1 MLNGY
6 PPEYA
11 YNIPIKGLADA
22 HDVTIIGTKEVEG
35 IVGFLDNQKLAG
47 HFGKV
52 EIVADMGF
60 LYFAEGYGY
69 GEVFY
74 HDTVIWCKDRI
85 FRRKK
90 SLARRI
96 FGQGSLFTGFYAYQL

>member
-1 MLNGY
+1 M
-6 PPEYA
+6 
-11 YNIPIKGLADA
+11 ADA

-69 GEVFY
+69 GEVFIM
-74 HDTVIWCKDRI
+74 TLLFGVKIG
-85 FRRKK
+85 FSGEKK
-90 SLARRI
+90 ALPVGFSGKARYLQASMHISYKKWLSGCCRD
-96 FGQGSLFTGFYAYQL
+96 